1 MLTHQSVASNKRNE
15 TNRIF
20 AHITLNLSIQ
30 YYNAII
36 YPTNQQQSFKKKK
49 LRELQKVK
57 SKTNVHLKRSSAL
70 SPQGVE
76 RTEKNDHIY
85 VIIIVFVIELNHN
98 FAANRCSFR
107 RKPM

>member
-20 AHITLNLSIQ
+20 AHITLNR

-49 LRELQKVK
+49 LRKLQKVK

-76 RTEKNDHIY
+76 RTEKNDYIY